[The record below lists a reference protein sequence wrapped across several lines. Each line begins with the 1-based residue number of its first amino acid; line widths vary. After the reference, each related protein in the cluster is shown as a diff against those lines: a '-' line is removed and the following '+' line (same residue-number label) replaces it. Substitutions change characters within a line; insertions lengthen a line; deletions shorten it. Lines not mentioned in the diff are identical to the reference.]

1 MHTNKH
7 DNMFQHFPS
16 LHAQYQAHVI
26 SFPLWNSHGY
36 ANSLQI
42 TTEHDTAPYY
52 TIVNDDSWHGSWTSS
67 VDQKICDSCRNDVP
81 LQAVLEA
88 PCGNIPILAQP
99 EEVEL
104 NLQTGDTSVQTEF
117 TGH

>member
-1 MHTNKH
+1 MDMQILSKSPL
-7 DNMFQHFPS
+7 NMTPHR
-16 LHAQYQAHVI
+16 
-26 SFPLWNSHGY
+26 
-36 ANSLQI
+36 I
-42 TTEHDTAPYY
+42 TL
-52 TIVNDDSWHGSWTSS
+52 VNDDSWHGSWTSS